1 MPRPEIRQSRHATN
15 EFLHRYSSRI
25 PDQRLRFRHAFSYH
39 RSSAA
44 RVKSQRQRDR
54 DIILQVAPV
63 LRSVNTKKTM
73 KKPLGIGVT
82 ALLFLSVLISR
93 ATPQEKEPLRL
104 VQTIPM
110 PNVKGRIDHMD
121 VDVKSNRLFVAGL
134 ENGSVEVADLGA
146 GKWSKSIPG
155 FKKTQ
160 GIAYIPSLNKM
171 FVASGDDGML
181 RVFRADSLELL
192 DSLKLELGPNRV
204 AFEPNSEILY
214 VGYGGKDA
222 GKDYG
227 QVGII
232 DAKTD
237 KSLGDIKVEAHPA
250 ELLLGKSGETLY
262 VFISAAS
269 KVQVVD
275 TKKREVLSTWP
286 TSSQRNG
293 DGAFDEKNH
302 RLLLGTRT
310 PPKMMVMDSSTGKE
324 VATLPTVEGMDGV
337 YFNEK
342 QKRIYVSGG
351 RDNDVGYIF
360 IYQQKDADH
369 YEAIGKIPTKSGAG
383 TSFWSPELNRF
394 YIGAPASDKEE
405 AAILVFE
412 PQP

>member
-1 MPRPEIRQSRHATN
+1 MGRVFNIFIAA
-15 EFLHRYSSRI
+15 FLCALVCSAR
-25 PDQRLRFRHAFSYH
+25 
-39 RSSAA
+39 SAA
-44 RVKSQRQRDR
+44 QDS
-54 DIILQVAPV
+54 
-63 LRSVNTKKTM
+63 T
-73 KKPLGIGVT
+73 
-82 ALLFLSVLISR
+82 
-93 ATPQEKEPLRL
+93 PLRL

-121 VDVKSNRLFVAGL
+121 VDVKGKRLFVAGL
-134 ENGSVEVADLGA
+134 ENGSLEVVDLGA

-160 GIAYIPSLNKM
+160 GIAYVPSLNKV

-181 RVFRADSLELL
+181 RVFRGDTLELL
-192 DSLKLELGPNRV
+192 DSLKLALGPNRV
-204 AFEPNSEILY
+204 AFEPKSAILY

-227 QVGII
+227 QVGVI

-250 ELLLGKSGETLY
+250 ELLLDKSGKTLY

-275 TKKREVLSTWP
+275 TKKREVGATWP

-293 DGAFDEKNH
+293 DGAFDEKTH
-302 RLLLGTRT
+302 RLFIGTRT
-310 PPKMMVMDSSTGKE
+310 PPQMIVMDSSSGKE
-324 VATLPTVEGMDGV
+324 VAALPTVEGMDGV

-369 YEAIGKIPTKSGAG
+369 YEAIGKIPTRSGAG

-394 YIGAPASDKEE
+394 YVGAPATDKQE